1 MPVKIRLQ
9 RHGKKGYAYFHIV
22 AADSRSK
29 RDGRAIERIGTYNP
43 NTNPATILLDNDAAL
58 RWLNNGA
65 QPTDTAR
72 AILSYKGVL
81 YKQHLLKGVDK
92 GALTLEQAEA
102 KWHKWA
108 DEKEGRVQAK
118 RNNLSK
124 AQQDALTAK
133 MAAERAVNEV
143 RMKEAAAKLAAAEAA
158 AAPAIEEEIAA
169 EPVAEVVAE
178 PMAEVAAETAVE
190 VAAEP
195 VAEVV
200 AEPTVETE
208 PVAEVAAETA
218 AEETAPE
225 APATDEEE
233 KA

>member
-65 QPTDTAR
+65 QPTETAR

-102 KWHKWA
+102 KWQKWA

-133 MAAERAVNEV
+133 MAAERAVNEA
-143 RMKEAAAKLAAAEAA
+143 RIKEAAAKLAAAEAA
-158 AAPAIEEEIAA
+158 AAPAPEAEVVAEAVVETAAEVIA

-178 PMAEVAAETAVE
+178 PVAEAVAEPVAE

-195 VAEVV
+195 VAEAV
-200 AEPTVETE
+200 AEP
-208 PVAEVAAETA
+208 A
-218 AEETAPE
+218 AEEAAPE
-225 APATDEEE
+225 APAAEEE
-233 KA
+233 DKA